1 MADANTTLICW
12 QCTQCGRRY
21 VDPSPTSLFIVP
33 PPTTPCMRTERDETR
48 TQAHGDFVDLSSATC
63 DYMRMQQ
70 NARKIK
76 VCEQNTGPK
85 DGTSAMDLPMASKFL
100 AQRCDSAF
108 MKAVGEHGR
117 VSRHSEDFDVIC
129 NEDDAE
135 DCVFWRTDCKDVDCI
150 YKGEHCRYQCATAEL
165 DEEPNLVA
173 PAPRRGLRFRWSAR

>member
-1 MADANTTLICW
+1 
-12 QCTQCGRRY
+12 
-21 VDPSPTSLFIVP
+21 
-33 PPTTPCMRTERDETR
+33 
-48 TQAHGDFVDLSSATC
+48 
-63 DYMRMQQ
+63 MQQ

-76 VCEQNTGPK
+76 VCEENTGPK

-108 MKAVGEHGR
+108 IKAVGEHGR
-117 VSRHSEDFDVIC
+117 VSRHGEDFDVIC

-135 DCVFWRTDCKDVDCI
+135 DCVFWRTNCMDVDCI

-165 DEEPNLVA
+165 DEELKFVA